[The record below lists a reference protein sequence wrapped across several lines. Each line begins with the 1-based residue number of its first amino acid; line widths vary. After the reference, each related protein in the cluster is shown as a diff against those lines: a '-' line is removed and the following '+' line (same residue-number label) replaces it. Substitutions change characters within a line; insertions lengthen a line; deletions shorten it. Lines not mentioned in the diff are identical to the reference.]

1 MLDVDPKERPTAL
14 QLCKH
19 PWFANMDQL
28 PNIKLSNIQD
38 YNLVRVSA
46 IMANMRSER
55 IDSIFP
61 LA

>member
-19 PWFANMDQL
+19 PWFVNMDQL
-28 PNIKLSNIQD
+28 PNVKLSNIQD
-38 YNLVRVSA
+38 YNLVRVSV
-46 IMANMRSER
+46 
-55 IDSIFP
+55 DSRLLTKRTSRLFH